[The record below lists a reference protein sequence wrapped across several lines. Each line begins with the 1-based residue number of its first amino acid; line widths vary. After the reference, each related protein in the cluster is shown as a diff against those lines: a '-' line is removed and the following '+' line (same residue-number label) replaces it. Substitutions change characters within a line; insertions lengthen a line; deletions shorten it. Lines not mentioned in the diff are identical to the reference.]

1 MSEIVFHEYKKKD
14 IENALV
20 IVSFPTIGLVSSIA
34 ANFLVSNLKLELIA
48 GIVSDDFYPAA
59 IIQDGVPTPP
69 VRIFAGDHECGP
81 EGECDQLVVIVSEL
95 PLRSA
100 AFAPL
105 ADKIIKWC
113 EDKKCKLII
122 TMEGVNSQDPT
133 GENIQVF
140 HVGSNPE
147 TNKLL
152 EKLPSNSFKIGMVS
166 GLSGILLYKGHIKDY
181 KVICFLAEAHTEY
194 PDSRSAAEI
203 LKVLDELVPQ
213 IKMDPEPL
221 LKEAETIEEKVKA
234 SMAQIKPMSPA
245 ELPDIPP
252 GMYG

>member
-1 MSEIVFHEYKKKD
+1 MSEIIIHEYKKKD

-20 IVSFPTIGLVSSIA
+20 IVSFPTVGLVSSIA

-81 EGECDQLVVIVSEL
+81 DDECDQLVVIVSEL
-95 PLRSA
+95 PLKTA
-100 AFAPL
+100 AFSSL
-105 ADKIIKWC
+105 ADKIIQWC
-113 EDKKCKLII
+113 DEKKCKLII
-122 TMEGVNSQDPT
+122 AIEGVNSQDPT

-140 HVGSNPE
+140 HVGSNPAA
-147 TNKLL
+147 NKLL
-152 EKLPSNSFKIGMVS
+152 DKLPSKSFKIGMVS
-166 GLSGILLYKGHIKDY
+166 GLSGILLYKGHIIDT
-181 KVICFLAEAHTEY
+181 KVICLLAEAHSEF
-194 PDSRSAAEI
+194 PDSRSAAEV
-203 LKVLDELVPQ
+203 LKVLDEMVPQ

-221 LKEAETIEEKVKA
+221 LKEAESIEEKVKA
-234 SMAQIKPMSPA
+234 SMAQIKPISPA